1 MNIFFIDFET
11 TGLNPYH
18 NDPIEI
24 AIKKYGSEEYYE
36 SFIKPSFNG
45 IHYQYVPEK
54 ITNITGITD
63 NDIINHSKTPHDVI
77 YNIIQFIK
85 KHSCNGPIYI
95 LAHNGNMFDFIIF
108 RKMIYEYNNQD
119 KTITRNLALNKGI
132 LKRLKYIDTV
142 LVSRLLLKDET
153 VRQSNLCKKY
163 NIQNTSEHRSLG
175 DIVALEKIYTILC
188 EQLSYIH
195 SYEKNHYLENPSQLI
210 LKTLF

>member
-119 KTITRNLALNKGI
+119 KTITRNMALNKGI

-175 DIVALEKIYTILC
+175 DIVALEKIYTITFII
-188 EQLSYIH
+188 Y
-195 SYEKNHYLENPSQLI
+195 
-210 LKTLF
+210 

>member
-119 KTITRNLALNKGI
+119 KTITRNMALNKGI